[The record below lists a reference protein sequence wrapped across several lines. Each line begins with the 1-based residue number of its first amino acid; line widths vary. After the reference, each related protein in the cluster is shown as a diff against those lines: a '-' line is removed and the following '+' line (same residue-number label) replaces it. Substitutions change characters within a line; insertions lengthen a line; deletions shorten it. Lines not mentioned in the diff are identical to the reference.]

1 MAAAPQPSPEAV
13 ASHAACPLQI
23 HATAT
28 LALLADARAAG
39 DHELDD
45 LIEADLF
52 AACRSIATAASP
64 TLRRDLA
71 KLLHSL
77 AVPAT
82 VLPFPHNN
90 QPPRG

>member
-1 MAAAPQPSPEAV
+1 MAASPQPSPEAV
-13 ASHAACPLQI
+13 ASHAACPSQI

-28 LALLADARAAG
+28 LALLEDARAAG
-39 DHELDD
+39 DNELGD

-71 KLLHSL
+71 ELLHDL
-77 AVPAT
+77 PASAT
-82 VLPFPHNN
+82 ALPLPHND

>member
-1 MAAAPQPSPEAV
+1 MAAALQPPPEAV
-13 ASHAACPLQI
+13 ASHAACPVQI

-28 LALLADARAAG
+28 LALLEDARAAG
-39 DHELDD
+39 DNELGD

-64 TLRRDLA
+64 GLRRDLA
-71 KLLHSL
+71 ELLRAL
-77 AVPAT
+77 ALPAT
-82 VLPFPHNN
+82 VLPFPHNE